1 MSQQQSK
8 KRRKRYEPGSAYA
21 GHVRPKGV
29 FGIFSNV
36 RLFMIIGIVI
46 MVGGLGAGGLF
57 RSGLFGDTKPK
68 GPQSFVDQ
76 RDENA
81 TTTPATGEPA
91 EVKQYDAAP
100 AMTIDPTKTYV
111 VTIKTDAG
119 DIQAELLAAAA
130 PETVNNFVFLA
141 KDGFYNGLSFF
152 VQQNF
157 VAQAGDPTNE
167 FRSAD
172 EDAGYDLE
180 QEAPAAFDEGTLAM
194 VNSSQFF
201 IALDS
206 SDGAQ
211 YTPFGRITAGLD
223 VARQITAGTHIQ
235 SIEVQES

>member
-1 MSQQQSK
+1 MSQQQTK

-29 FGIFSNV
+29 FGVFSNV

-57 RSGLFGDTKPK
+57 QSGLFGDTTPS
-68 GPQSFVDQ
+68 GPQDFVRPEDN
-76 RDENA
+76 ENG
-81 TTTPATGEPA
+81 TPVTEAPA
-91 EVKQYDAAP
+91 EVKQYDAEP
-100 AMTIDPTKTYV
+100 AMTIDPTKTYQ

-119 DIQAELLAAAA
+119 DIQAELFAENV

-141 KDGFYNGLSFF
+141 NDGFYEGLSFF
-152 VQQNF
+152 VQPDF
-157 VAQAGDPTNE
+157 VAQTGDPTNE
-167 FRSAD
+167 FRSVD

-201 IALDS
+201 IALDG
-206 SDGAQ
+206 SDSAQ
-211 YTPFGRITAGLD
+211 FTPFGRITSGLE
-223 VARQITAGTHIQ
+223 VARQITAATQVQ